1 MLFKFKKKMGFLE
14 KQAASSET
22 DNMAPVT
29 HVKPGFEG
37 SLVYVPSI
45 DIKVLINIEGEYSS

>member
-1 MLFKFKKKMGFLE
+1 MGFLE